1 MDSND
6 NEKVG
11 YGKPPRATRF
21 KKGQSGNPGGRP
33 KGRPNFATELEKA
46 LGGTVVTTENGRRRT
61 ISKREAAAK
70 QLANKAASGDLKAIR
85 LLAILEPAGERSGE
99 ATAPRPAA
107 MKPADDATAKLYRC
121 LVKAQAEVNERDR
134 NSAGLSREAA
144 RSTAS

>member
-11 YGKPPRATRF
+11 YGNPPKATRF
-21 KKGQSGNPGGRP
+21 KTGQSGNPKGRP
-33 KGRPNFATELEKA
+33 KGRPNFATALEKA
-46 LGGTVVTTENGRRRT
+46 LRGTVVITENGRRRP

-85 LLAILEPAGERSGE
+85 LLATLQPAEERSGA

-107 MKPADDATAKLYRC
+107 MPSTETASQKLYRS
-121 LVKAQAEVNERDR
+121 LKKAQAELDAKQKR
-134 NSAGLSREAA
+134 
-144 RSTAS
+144 